1 MRCNGIISSEAVNS
15 SLAWKFG
22 IIVEEGGWNTIL
34 QAGVSPN
41 HCQSPKDA
49 GDSIGGHNDLKKS
62 PCIICHGTCSTLSS
76 HWHWLMM
83 CFFYCRNLSLL
94 CSFGNVYLS
103 IPTTDHHSRRPGRQG
118 RRHPDRYHRWGE
130 PNHLLLDLESR
141 SLYIVLCWS
150 SWMSKTTS

>member
-41 HCQSPKDA
+41 HCQPPKDA
-49 GDSIGGHNDLKKS
+49 GDSIGGENDLKKS
-62 PCIICHGTCSTLSS
+62 PCIICHGTCSTLSP

-83 CFFYCRNLSLL
+83 CFLYCRNLSLL
-94 CSFGNVYLS
+94 CLNMPLCWWVMNESCAA
-103 IPTTDHHSRRPGRQG
+103 
-118 RRHPDRYHRWGE
+118 
-130 PNHLLLDLESR
+130 SR
-141 SLYIVLCWS
+141 SHWILCLWNWDFIYSYPKKIGESNRVPLPYTIVLRTCIRWQL
-150 SWMSKTTS
+150 W